1 MEEDLLAHQMTMSLD
16 SSAKTPAVLAF
27 LILLLSIVFR
37 YVKQYF
43 RLSHI
48 PGPFLARL
56 SNIPRFW
63 WVYNRDAHNVHIAQ
77 HRQYA
82 TKGSEWAPLV
92 RYGPNAVSVGTAAAV
107 ETIYRMRGDPLLKS
121 DFYSV
126 IPPMRNGTIL
136 PTIFATQDEMLHRML
151 KRPIAAVY
159 SMSNLVSF
167 EPLVDRTID
176 VFRQELD
183 RRFVTSGTVCDLDAW
198 LQYFAVCTAFT
209 TPM

>member
-1 MEEDLLAHQMTMSLD
+1 MSLD
-16 SSAKTPAVLAF
+16 SFTTLPAFLAF
-27 LILLLSIVFR
+27 LALFLCVLFHLAR
-37 YVKQYF
+37 QYY

-48 PGPFLARL
+48 PGPFLARF
-56 SNIPRFW
+56 SNIPRFL

-77 HRQYA
+77 HRQYG
-82 TKGSEWAPLV
+82 TEDSRWAPLV
-92 RYGPNAVSVGTAAAV
+92 RYGPNAVSVGTAASV

-126 IPPMRNGTIL
+126 IPPMRKGTIL

-167 EPLVDRTID
+167 EPLVDRTIE
-176 VFRQELD
+176 VFRHELD
-183 RRFVTSGTVCDLDAW
+183 RRFVVPGIACDLDAW
-198 LQYFAVCTAFT
+198 LQYFAVCAAFLG
-209 TPM
+209 PE

>member
-1 MEEDLLAHQMTMSLD
+1 MFLN
-16 SSAKTPAVLAF
+16 SAANLSASLAF
-27 LILLLSIVFR
+27 LALFVSLIVYYGR
-37 YVKQYF
+37 QYY

-48 PGPFLARL
+48 PGPFLARF
-56 SNIPRFW
+56 SNIPRFL
-63 WVYNRDAHNVHIAQ
+63 WVYHRDAHNVHIAQ

-82 TKGSEWAPLV
+82 KIGSKWAALV
-92 RYGPNAVSVGTAAAV
+92 RYGPNAVSVGSAAAV

-126 IPPMRNGTIL
+126 IPPMRKGTIL
-136 PTIFATQDEMLHRML
+136 PTIFATQDEMQHRML

-183 RRFVTSGTVCDLDAW
+183 RRFVLQGNVCDLGAW
-198 LQYFAVCTAFT
+198 LQYFAVCCVLLELA
-209 TPM
+209 